1 MKILM
6 DFLNLFGINV
16 NINEN
21 RGVLRPPKGWACSA
35 GSAGSALHS
44 LFKGL
49 LIINF
54 IRRAAAAFVRHGVG
68 FVKRQTSA
76 LSPPLCLRP
85 RSSAPKEPGSARL
98 ALYAKQQDKAL
109 Y

>member
-1 MKILM
+1 MLCAPS
-6 DFLNLFGINV
+6 FGV
-16 NINEN
+16 RN
-21 RGVLRPPKGWACSA
+21 RHGLRWLRSQPRFWFIYKSGVLRWLRP
-35 GSAGSALHS
+35 HS

-54 IRRAAAAFVRHGVG
+54 IRRAAAAFVRHGAG

-76 LSPPLCLRP
+76 LYPPLCLRP